1 MGPEAF
7 VVVPRD
13 DDRVVSGEDAA
24 TRRAG
29 YREAV
34 PTLLGRLRRP
44 RISDQERVRAEERL
58 RIARELHDV
67 VAHSLSEMVVQA
79 SGVRCQL
86 TPDQTREREALLS
99 VEQIGHDALSEMRHM
114 LGAMQRSGE
123 SPDELTP
130 QPSLTQ
136 LDRLIAAAE
145 REGRRVSLRI
155 EGERPKLPI
164 GIELSAYR
172 IVEEALAHANGGP
185 TDVLVRYADQRVEIE
200 IAGTGRSSRDGLV
213 QMSERVA
220 LYGGSLETGP
230 RTGGGYV
237 VRAQL
242 PVEAKA

>member
-1 MGPEAF
+1 MT
-7 VVVPRD
+7 
-13 DDRVVSGEDAA
+13 RVVSKEDAPGLV
-24 TRRAG
+24 AG

-114 LGAMQRSGE
+114 LGAMQQVGE
-123 SPDELTP
+123 SPDELAP

-145 REGRRVSLRI
+145 RDGRRVSLRI

-185 TDVLVRYADQRVEIE
+185 TDVLVRYADRRVEIE
-200 IAGTGRSSRDGLV
+200 IGGTRRSSRDGLA

-220 LYGGSLETGP
+220 LYGGTLETGP
-230 RTGGGYV
+230 RAGGGYV